1 MTPLRQRYLQDLQ
14 LRNYSP
20 KTQEVYVECVSL
32 FARHFGK
39 SPEWLGPEQIR
50 AYQLFLAHEK
60 KASWSRFNQTVC
72 ALRFLYRHT
81 LHKYWIIQ
89 HSPFPRKESRLPEV
103 LSLEEVS
110 RFLAAI
116 AERKYRVLLTTIYA
130 TGLRASEALHL
141 QWSDIDSRR
150 KTIRVRQGK
159 GHKDRYLMLS
169 PKLLVLLRRYW
180 KVAHPTTWL
189 FPGALPDRP
198 LSLEC
203 LQKAVQRARHSSGL
217 SKRITAHTLRHS
229 FATHLLESGTNI
241 RVIQVLLGHG
251 SLRTTARYTH
261 VTTATLASTRSP
273 LDSLPTLP
281 RS

>member
-39 SPEWLGPEQIR
+39 SPELLGPEQIR

-81 LHKYWIIQ
+81 LHKDWIIQ
-89 HSPFPRKESRLPEV
+89 HIPFPRKESRLPEV

-116 AERKYRVLLTTIYA
+116 AGRKYRVLLTTIYA

-159 GHKDRYLMLS
+159 GHKDRYIMLS
-169 PKLLVLLRRYW
+169 PKLLLLLRRYW
-180 KVAHPTTWL
+180 KVAT
-189 FPGALPDRP
+189 
-198 LSLEC
+198 
-203 LQKAVQRARHSSGL
+203 
-217 SKRITAHTLRHS
+217 IT
-229 FATHLLESGTNI
+229 
-241 RVIQVLLGHG
+241 
-251 SLRTTARYTH
+251 
-261 VTTATLASTRSP
+261 P
-273 LDSLPTLP
+273 
-281 RS
+281 